1 MTLAAPKM
9 SASFGNCPRLSAH
22 AVAVGGR
29 ILASIRGALGTVVL
43 AGRHGLLV
51 CSCSLSDEP
60 TASVAAVWTY
70 DRVVRLSAQQTGTL
84 RTIGLTIRGR
94 SDALPL
100 IALDP
105 NDMAAALIAIDRV
118 QHLIDA
124 DHAARRYDDEAT
136 VSPAP
141 LILGVV
147 AAER

>member
-9 SASFGNCPRLSAH
+9 SATFGNCPRLPAH

-51 CSCSLSDEP
+51 CSCSLSDQGP
-60 TASVAAVWTY
+60 ASISAVWTY
-70 DRVVRLSAQQTGTL
+70 DRVVRLSAQQTGTF

-100 IALDP
+100 IALGP
-105 NDMAAALIAIDRV
+105 NGIAAGLIAIDRV

-124 DHAARRYDDEAT
+124 DHAARRVDEET
-136 VSPAP
+136 SVTPPSV
-141 LILGVV
+141 LGVV
-147 AAER
+147 VAER